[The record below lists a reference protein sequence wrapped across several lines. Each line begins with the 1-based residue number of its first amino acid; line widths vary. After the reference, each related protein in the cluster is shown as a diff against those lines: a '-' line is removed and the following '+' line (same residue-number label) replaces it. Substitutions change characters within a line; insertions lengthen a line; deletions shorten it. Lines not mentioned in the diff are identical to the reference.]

1 MDRQA
6 LRDKCKE
13 MGIPFTSKDNNAQ
26 LTEKIK
32 KMKMSIETKEGN
44 ITPEQIAEWK
54 KKLKVDKL
62 HKLTVKDKDGNPLV
76 GYLKPPGREI
86 KATALSMYSQ
96 NKILECGEFIRDNCW
111 LGGDERLKMD
121 GDIADTAAI
130 QASGIIKF
138 LEAELGE
145 V

>member
-1 MDRQA
+1 MNRQE
-6 LRDKCKE
+6 LREECKSL
-13 MGIPFTSKDNNAQ
+13 GIPYTLKNTNNE
-26 LTEKIK
+26 LSNKIRLK
-32 KMKMSIETKEGN
+32 KMSNDTKDGN

-54 KKLKVDKL
+54 KKYKTDKL
-62 HKLTVKDKDGNPLV
+62 HKLTVKDKTGNPIV
-76 GYLKPPGREI
+76 GYLRPPNREV

-111 LGGDERLKMD
+111 LGGDERLKMN
-121 GDIADTAAI
+121 GDIADTAAV

>member
-1 MDRQA
+1 MNRQE
-6 LRDKCKE
+6 LREECKNL
-13 MGIPFTSKDNNAQ
+13 GIPYTSKNTNNE
-26 LTEKIK
+26 LSNKIRLK
-32 KMKMSIETKEGN
+32 KMSNETKDGN

-54 KKLKVDKL
+54 KKYKTDKL
-62 HKLTVKDKDGNPLV
+62 HKLTVKDNDGNPIV
-76 GYLKPPGREI
+76 GYLRPPGREV

-111 LGGDERLKMD
+111 LGGDERLKMS

>member
-1 MDRQA
+1 MDRQQ
-6 LRDKCKE
+6 LRDQCRE
-13 MGIPFTSKDNNAQ
+13 MGIPFIPKNTNNE
-26 LTEKIK
+26 LNNKIRLK
-32 KMKMSIETKEGN
+32 KMSIETKEGN
-44 ITPEQIAEWK
+44 ITAEQIAEWK
-54 KKLKVDKL
+54 KKCKTDKL
-62 HKLTVKDKDGNPLV
+62 HKLTVKDKDGNPIV

-111 LGGDERLKMD
+111 LGGDERLKMN

>member
-1 MDRQA
+1 MNRQE
-6 LRDKCKE
+6 LREECKQLN
-13 MGIPFTSKDNNAQ
+13 IPFTLKNTNNE
-26 LTEKIK
+26 LSNKIRLK
-32 KMKMSIETKEGN
+32 KMSNLTKEGV
-44 ITPEQIAEWK
+44 ITDEQIKEWK
-54 KKLKVDKL
+54 KKYKTDKL
-62 HKLTVKDKDGNPLV
+62 HKLTVKDTNGTPII
-76 GYLKPPGREI
+76 GYLRPPGREV

-96 NKILECGEFIRDNCW
+96 NKILECGEFIHDNCW
-111 LGGDERLKMD
+111 LGGDERLKMS

>member
-1 MDRQA
+1 MDRQE
-6 LRDKCKE
+6 LRGECTRLS
-13 MGIPFTSKDNNAQ
+13 IPFTQKNTNKELSN
-26 LTEKIK
+26 KIRLK
-32 KMKMSIETKEGN
+32 KMSNETKQGN
-44 ITPEQIAEWK
+44 ITTEQIDEWK
-54 KKLKVDKL
+54 KKHKTDKI

-76 GYLKPPGREI
+76 GYLKPPGREV

>member
-1 MDRQA
+1 MGRQA
-6 LRDKCKE
+6 LREECRDLK
-13 MGIPFTSKDNNAQ
+13 IPFTPKDNNTQ
-26 LTEKIK
+26 LTEKIR
-32 KMKMSIETKEGN
+32 KMKMSIETKEGT
-44 ITPEQIAEWK
+44 ISPEQIAEWK
-54 KKLKVDKL
+54 KKLKVPKL
-62 HKLTVKDKDGNPLV
+62 HKLTVKDGDGNPLV

>member
-1 MDRQA
+1 
-6 LRDKCKE
+6 
-13 MGIPFTSKDNNAQ
+13 
-26 LTEKIK
+26 
-32 KMKMSIETKEGN
+32 MSNETKEGI
-44 ITPEQIAEWK
+44 ITEDQIAAWK

-62 HKLTVKDKDGNPLV
+62 HKLTVKDKDGNEIV
-76 GYLKPPGREI
+76 GYLKPPGREV
-86 KATALSMYSQ
+86 KATALSMFSQ
-96 NKILECGEFIRDNCW
+96 NQILQCGEFIRDNCW